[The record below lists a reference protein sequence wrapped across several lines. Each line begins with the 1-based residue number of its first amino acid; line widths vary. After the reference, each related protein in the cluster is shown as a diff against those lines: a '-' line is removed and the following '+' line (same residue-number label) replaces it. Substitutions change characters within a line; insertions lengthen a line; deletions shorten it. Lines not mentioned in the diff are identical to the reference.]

1 VNGPQDDSQPSK
13 TRHRREQPRGHGG
26 YQPRG
31 RQFRPAP
38 GAAELSLSLP
48 LQFIIFAIAAIALPL
63 LFRGPLLAHLGGRGV
78 PSRTDGLLGE
88 TAVVIEAIDPVR
100 GTGRV
105 SLHGQDW
112 MARCAVPVAVGKTTE
127 VIGADGI
134 VLLVEPSLH
143 PSLT

>member
-1 VNGPQDDSQPSK
+1 MVLSWVVLALIAFGIEALS
-13 TRHRREQPRGHGG
+13 
-26 YQPRG
+26 
-31 RQFRPAP
+31 RQLVLLFVALAALLAA